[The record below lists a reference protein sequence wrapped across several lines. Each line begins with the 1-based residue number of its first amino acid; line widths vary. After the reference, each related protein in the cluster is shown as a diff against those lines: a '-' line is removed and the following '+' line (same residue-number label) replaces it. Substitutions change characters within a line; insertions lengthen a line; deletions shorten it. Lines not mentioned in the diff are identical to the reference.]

1 MNLKLFAM
9 KQKLLALTL
18 FFLLGQLPV
27 QAQRANFLNYRTPYT
42 PLSGCFVPQGE
53 LKVSLLRQL
62 QWPDMYWTR
71 GEDFG
76 YRAEVLMVHLFGNWM
91 LVADSRIN
99 LSYGLTDNIL
109 LHSGYLNTHRRELF
123 AVVGSGDN
131 ISYDVDIH
139 TFDLGGS
146 YHAEMLPNLQWEA
159 GSSVIFGWGHSVF
172 EEISPSGVFPSTF
185 IYSHIRYQTFTHNFM
200 LGLSYRYKK
209 IQLSAQ
215 LNGGYLWHHHISY
228 DPVYPYAYEHIGKHF
243 YDHQLDWYLDPHF
256 MVNFNFN
263 RFGLQV
269 HTGYPYSFGERKLT
283 KHMPTFGLGL
293 QFKILKGG

>member
-1 MNLKLFAM
+1 M
-9 KQKLLALTL
+9 KQKLLTLTL
-18 FFLLGQLPV
+18 FFLLGQLTI
-27 QAQRANFLNYRTPYT
+27 QAEDANFLNYRTPYT

-53 LKVSLLRQL
+53 LKISLLRQL

-76 YRAEVLMVHLFGNWM
+76 YRTEALMVHLFGNWGM
-91 LVADSRIN
+91 VADSRIN

-109 LHSGYLNTHRRELF
+109 LHSGFLHTLRWELF
-123 AVVGSGDN
+123 STDGPQNSLVTEGYTYA
-131 ISYDVDIH
+131 
-139 TFDLGGS
+139 FDLGGS
-146 YHAEMLPNLQWEA
+146 YHAEILPNLQWEA
-159 GSSVIFGWGHSVF
+159 GSSVMFGWGHWMF
-172 EEISPSGVFPSTF
+172 KEETEPFPAYL
-185 IYSHIRYQTFTHNFM
+185 YSHIRYQTFNHNFM

-215 LNGGYLWHHHISY
+215 LNGGYLWHHHINY

-263 RFGLQV
+263 RFGLQL